1 MKLGGLTIMM
11 INTFKHYIVDAI
23 KSLKRNKAISLAS
36 AITVTATLL
45 IMGIFIILMQ
55 NVNIGMNNL
64 QSQVE
69 IQVFLKDDIDT
80 AQQENIGQ
88 ELKQIS
94 GAKDIEFE
102 DKAKALEKFTEQIS
116 DDNNSLLNNYSPSNN
131 PLPNSYIIKL
141 ENPEMS
147 EQIISSVE
155 NIEGIEF
162 IGNDREFTN
171 KIVSI
176 SKNIKWIGIALFTLM
191 VSVSIFLISNT
202 IKLTIYSRRR
212 EIGIMKFVGATD
224 WFIRWPLI
232 IEGAVIGLVGA
243 VTSNILLYYLY
254 KIVFAK
260 INENLLLVNLLSPSY
275 ITQTLQW
282 QLILVGIVIGGIGSL
297 LSLFKFLKV

>member
-1 MKLGGLTIMM
+1 M